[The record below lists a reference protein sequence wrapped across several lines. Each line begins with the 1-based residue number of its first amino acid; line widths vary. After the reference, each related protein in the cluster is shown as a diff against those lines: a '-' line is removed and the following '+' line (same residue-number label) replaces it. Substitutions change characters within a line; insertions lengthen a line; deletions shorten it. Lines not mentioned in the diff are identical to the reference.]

1 MFEVDWFEKLLLFL
15 IKFLLKVASIG
26 CFSIGIQARSTDNGS
41 NFPELALASCFRGVR
56 TKRAKQV
63 LMHLLLNF
71 VININYA

>member
-41 NFPELALASCFRGVR
+41 NFPEFALASCFR
-56 TKRAKQV
+56 RAKQV
-63 LMHLLLNF
+63 LLHLLLNF